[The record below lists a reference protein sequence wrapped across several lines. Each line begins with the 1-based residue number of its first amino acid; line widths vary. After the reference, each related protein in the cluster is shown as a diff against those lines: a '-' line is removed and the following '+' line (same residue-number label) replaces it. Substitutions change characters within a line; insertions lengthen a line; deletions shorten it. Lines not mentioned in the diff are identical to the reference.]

1 MFFSSVFYLFLCV
14 CVTCFSYF
22 LSSQHL
28 LILYVFVP
36 HKLNDGKKIPFTR
49 DMVKKIFNVPSGS
62 RPIEFG
68 KRGKAHFREV
78 YLGGGDRAPIA
89 TAVSVLSKADD
100 DDTIER
106 SWVLLCLA
114 LVLAP
119 GTGNMVPLDY
129 LYTLRDM
136 SMVHEFEWD
145 EHILCDVMREVK
157 KYQDNRNEGRG
168 KFLIGG
174 CIPMLLV
181 HPL

>member
-1 MFFSSVFYLFLCV
+1 
-14 CVTCFSYF
+14 
-22 LSSQHL
+22 
-28 LILYVFVP
+28 
-36 HKLNDGKKIPFTR
+36 
-49 DMVKKIFNVPSGS
+49 MVKKIFNVPSGS

-68 KRGKAHFREV
+68 KRGKADFREV

-114 LVLAP
+114 LVLAL

-157 KYQDNRNEGRG
+157 NTKIRGMRVEGNFSSVDVYQCFWYTPFDSCNIPLLLSATKNLFLEELMFSFLFCVFFHFADNLHGSS
-168 KFLIGG
+168 
-174 CIPMLLV
+174 
-181 HPL
+181 